1 MATSVTQSLFGMTP
15 QSIQAQRDADLQAQ
29 ALRFAQL
36 TPMQQAQMGLF
47 TAGSRLGT
55 GIAQALGAED
65 PEMAQARARQGLLGG
80 LDMSNPQALREAAR
94 MADPATA
101 QMLINQALDV
111 EKQLADVGAAQALAA
126 QRSREANPVLE
137 LIKAGKYTP
146 ESVAKY
152 QESGK
157 IADLQL
163 TESGPKFSND
173 AEEVARE
180 LYGKAFSQLTPGE
193 AAAVNTL
200 RNQRTVQQRGATAP
214 KVSVVV
220 GAPDT
225 RGKAFEKADTDTL
238 AGLRTSATA
247 AAGQLGLIQQ
257 ARDQVASSAV
267 AGTGVPSVVRSLNN
281 VLAPLGINAEQVANT
296 RNLEQA
302 LNSII
307 AQGIKQYGA
316 NPSTVDL
323 EFAKRASASITDP
336 KLAIQQTLDYLE
348 QRANEIVNKTDAAEQ
363 YLLDKGN
370 LAGFEKQWINQ
381 SRISRLTGQD
391 REAYNWAIANPND
404 PRSADIKKRLG
415 VQ

>member
-1 MATSVTQSLFGMTP
+1 M
-15 QSIQAQRDADLQAQ
+15 
-29 ALRFAQL
+29 RFE
-36 TPMQQAQMGLF
+36 GLK
-47 TAGSRLGT
+47 SRY
-55 GIAQALGAED
+55 
-65 PEMAQARARQGLLGG
+65 PEMADEEARALAQ
-80 LDMSNPQALREAAR
+80 
-94 MADPATA
+94 DPASFREIMKTPKVDTQVVETA
-101 QMLINQALDV
+101 EGQILINKLTGQPIANIGKSPDR
-111 EKQLADVGAAQALAA
+111 
-126 QRSREANPVLE
+126 RSITTTNILP
-137 LIKAGKYTP
+137 
-146 ESVAKY
+146 
-152 QESGK
+152 
-157 IADLQL
+157 
-163 TESGPKFSND
+163 
-173 AEEVARE
+173 
-180 LYGKAFSQLTPGE
+180 
-193 AAAVNTL
+193 
-200 RNQRTVQQRGATAP
+200 
-214 KVSVVV
+214 
-220 GAPDT
+220 PDT

-257 ARDQVASSAV
+257 ARDQVAASAV
-267 AGTGVPSVVRSLNN
+267 TGVGVPSVVRSLNN

-348 QRANEIVNKTDAAEQ
+348 QRASEIINKTDAAEQ
-363 YLLDKGN
+363 YLLERGN

-381 SRISRLTGQD
+381 SRVSRLTGQD
-391 REAYNWAIANPND
+391 REAYNWAMSNPND

>member
-1 MATSVTQSLFGMTP
+1 MATSVTQSLFGVTP
-15 QSIQAQRDADLQAQ
+15 QSIQRQRNEDLQSQ

-36 TPMQQAQMGLF
+36 TPMQQAQAGLF
-47 TAGSRLGT
+47 MAGSQLGT
-55 GIAQALGAED
+55 GLAGAMGYED
-65 PEMAQARARQGLLGG
+65 PEMQQAKARQGLLGG

-94 MADPATA
+94 VADPQTA
-101 QMLINQALDV
+101 QVLIDQAMRM
-111 EKQLADVGAAQALAA
+111 EKGQAEISAQQALAD

-173 AEEVARE
+173 AEEVSRE
-180 LYGKAFSQLTPGE
+180 LYGKPFSQLTPPE

-200 RNQRTVQQRGATAP
+200 RNQRTIQQRSAGAP
-214 KVSVVV
+214 KVSVDVK
-220 GAPDT
+220 GPDT
-225 RGKAFEKADTDTL
+225 RSKAFEKADTDTL

-257 ARDQVASSAV
+257 ARNQVASSAV

-296 RNLEQA
+296 RTLEQA

-323 EFAKRASASITDP
+323 EFAKRASAGITDP
-336 KLAIQQTLDYLE
+336 KLAIQKTLDYLE
-348 QRANEIVNKTDAAEQ
+348 QRANDIVNKTDAAEQ

-370 LAGFEKQWINQ
+370 LAGFEKQWANQ
-381 SRISRLTGQD
+381 SRVANLVGQD
-391 REAYNWAIANPND
+391 REAYSWAVANPND
-404 PRSADIKKRLG
+404 PRSAAIKKRLG